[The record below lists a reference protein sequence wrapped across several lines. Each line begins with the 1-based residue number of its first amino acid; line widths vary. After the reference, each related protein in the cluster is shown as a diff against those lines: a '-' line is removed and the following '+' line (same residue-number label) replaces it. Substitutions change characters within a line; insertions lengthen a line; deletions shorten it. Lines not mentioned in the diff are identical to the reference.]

1 MKVALFSTKKYDQ
14 QFFEIANVNGI
25 HEISYFEASLN
36 KDTINLTEGFGA
48 VCVFVNDSIDKTVI
62 DKLAKNGIKLIAL
75 RCAGFNNIDVKA
87 ALENNIK
94 IVRVPAY
101 SPQAVAEHAV
111 KRVKRSLSEKYPPS
125 SLPGEAPASRTGT
138 LRDSIH
144 WRRGVESRQFP
155 GPASNSASDEKRFA
169 SKKPA
174 DYAWREKIQREA
186 FSDNSII
193 TPYPARQNK
202 SIGTRIIQV
211 NPRAVDRSERSRL
224 EYYSFFLETGWYS
237 KGNDGFNDKRPK
249 KQGEGEKIKR
259 QSVPKGDKREGP
271 KWNPPRPYLS
281 RLAWPEIAK
290 ELEGVYKAYLRDKL
304 PAAFKSLAD
313 KATLK
318 VTYNRGLRVPYISDN
333 KNRL

>member
-1 MKVALFSTKKYDQ
+1 MRRGDILMD
-14 QFFEIANVNGI
+14 
-25 HEISYFEASLN
+25 
-36 KDTINLTEGFGA
+36 INSA
-48 VCVFVNDSIDKTVI
+48 M
-62 DKLAKNGIKLIAL
+62 KLINQIAKSGVTSGSSQSMPQK
-75 RCAGFNNIDVKA
+75 ASKQWISDNNDVFRVNSA
-87 ALENNIK
+87 ALD
-94 IVRVPAY
+94 
-101 SPQAVAEHAV
+101 AVARYAV
-111 KRVKRSLSEKYPPS
+111 RMVKTSLSEKYPPS
-125 SLPGEAPASRTGT
+125 SRPLEAPASRTGT

-169 SKKPA
+169 AKKPA
-174 DYAWREKIQREA
+174 DYAWREKIQREG
-186 FSDNSII
+186 FSDNSVI
-193 TPYPARQNK
+193 TPYPVRQNK

-224 EYYSFFLETGWYS
+224 EYYSFYLETGWWS
-237 KGNDGFNDKRPK
+237 KGNDGFGDKRPE
-249 KQGEGEKIKR
+249 KQGEGEKVKR
-259 QSVPKGDKREGP
+259 QSVPKSEKREGP

-281 RLAWPEIAK
+281 RLAWPGIAK
-290 ELEGVYKAYLRDKL
+290 ELEGVYKDYLRKNL

>member
-1 MKVALFSTKKYDQ
+1 MD
-14 QFFEIANVNGI
+14 
-25 HEISYFEASLN
+25 
-36 KDTINLTEGFGA
+36 INSA
-48 VCVFVNDSIDKTVI
+48 M
-62 DKLAKNGIKLIAL
+62 KLINQIAKSGVTSGSSQSMPQK
-75 RCAGFNNIDVKA
+75 ASKQWISDSNQVHKINSA
-87 ALENNIK
+87 ALD
-94 IVRVPAY
+94 
-101 SPQAVAEHAV
+101 AVAEHAV

-125 SLPGEAPASRTGT
+125 SRPGEAPARRTGT
-138 LRDSIH
+138 LQDSIH

-186 FSDNSII
+186 FSDNSVI

-249 KQGEGEKIKR
+249 KQGEGEKVKR
-259 QSVPKGDKREGP
+259 QSVPKSEKRDGP

-281 RLAWPEIAK
+281 RLAWPGIAK